1 MKTRSAGFTLM
12 ELMVTLALAA
22 VILSI
27 GAPSF
32 GEFRRNNRL
41 TSVGN
46 EFLGAVQT
54 ARTEAIKRQTPVAVC
69 PSADPTDA
77 GATCTS
83 GAFNGWIVFV
93 DSNSNGDRDAA
104 GFDDIDGDEHQD
116 IDEDANDNGILDGG
130 EDDDGD
136 GHLDVAED
144 DIEAEEILLQHAPLD
159 PGVTAVS
166 RDTDDDE
173 TDFIV
178 TYNSTGFTTATN
190 VSAVVLCDAR
200 GNKASFGDLSAARGI
215 TVSATGRVATTRGIQ
230 EIEDL
235 GGC

>member
-12 ELMVTLALAA
+12 ELMVTLAIAA

-93 DSNSNGDRDAA
+93 DNDNDCERDAA
-104 GFDDIDGDEHQD
+104 EDVVRAGNTID
-116 IDEDANDNGILDGG
+116 ASL
-130 EDDDGD
+130 
-136 GHLDVAED
+136 
-144 DIEAEEILLQHAPLD
+144 
-159 PGVTAVS
+159 TAA
-166 RDTDDDE
+166 
-173 TDFIV
+173 
-178 TYNSTGFTTATN
+178 STGD
-190 VSAVVLCDAR
+190 C
-200 GNKASFGDLSAARGI
+200 ASFGANGFLQNIAGKTTAGNTLFCDDRGTAVQAGTDQSAARGVE
-215 TVSATGRVATTRGIQ
+215 VSATGRSRVTRVMD
-230 EIEDL
+230 EVTAAPWPA
-235 GGC
+235 CS